1 LCTGD
6 AAVNAPPNKL
16 LDADL
21 ANWTRVIAKAED
33 LQPVSVL
40 PLHGLLEV
48 RILAGQGQFPLD
60 LYAEVKR
67 QAAAGEGRFE
77 LPP

>member
-1 LCTGD
+1 
-6 AAVNAPPNKL
+6 
-16 LDADL
+16 
-21 ANWTRVIAKAED
+21 
-33 LQPVSVL
+33 
-40 PLHGLLEV
+40 LLEV